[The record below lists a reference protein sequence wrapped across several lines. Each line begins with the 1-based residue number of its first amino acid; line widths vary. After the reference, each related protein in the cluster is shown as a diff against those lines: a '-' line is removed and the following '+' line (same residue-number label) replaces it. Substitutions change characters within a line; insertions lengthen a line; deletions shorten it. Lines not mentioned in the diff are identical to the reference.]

1 MTYYLLLKGDTE
13 KDTIYETNVL
23 GEVSFK
29 VFYPSVGF
37 IMLNRIAKDKP
48 EILETA
54 KILEALNTQWKID
67 VPKQKNVRAHQIDEK
82 GVIITGNGV
91 TAVKIGE
98 DVLPFLGDVPIL
110 EKFPYVIVDMGAIK
124 FVCKGANIM
133 RPGITKFSDFEKGE
147 IVCVIEESQHKFL
160 AVGKAEIPSKQLD
173 ETKKG
178 EVIKNMHYISDI
190 FWESEKEIKY

>member
-1 MTYYLLLKGDTE
+1 LKSNLIS
-13 KDTIYETNVL
+13 K
-23 GEVSFK
+23 S
-29 VFYPSVGF
+29 
-37 IMLNRIAKDKP
+37 
-48 EILETA
+48 ETA
-54 KILEALNTQWKID
+54 KIFEELNTQWKIE
-67 VPKQKNVRAHQIDEK
+67 VPKQKNVRTHQIDEK

-91 TAVKIGE
+91 TAVKIDE
-98 DVLPFLGDVPIL
+98 DILPFLGDVPIL

-133 RPGITKFSDFEKGE
+133 RPGITKFSDFENGE

-160 AVGKAEIPSKQLD
+160 AVGKAEMSSKQLD